1 MVDFSFIMMS
11 DAEILQKLR
20 DGDEEV
26 TRQYFYGWCRM
37 AFKVCDERY
46 GLWNKEN
53 MDFYSLSHDFYLRL
67 ALDGW
72 RSPQRRNEGMKL
84 STWMVNGF
92 RYIVLDRL
100 KSDTRHVASASI
112 SDIDV
117 ADDGLS
123 EEIRKLLNDLIY
135 GVYEGDTISQTIL
148 QSIFVEGYTGKET
161 AERLGITPSAVS
173 QRFSIMM
180 RETVKPFFL
189 EHLKSGGMLYC
200 PSGSI
205 TEKDYSGYAGSDA
218 NYSAIPSEFNEN
230 EIGENMFGKL
240 FKRKKLSEEFSAEDR
255 VPDVT
260 EIIPAERISP
270 EVITTL
276 GENEIF
282 VFGSNLQGMHGGGAA
297 RIAYKS
303 FGAEWGVGVGMTGRT
318 YAIPTMQGG
327 VETIEPYV
335 DEFIAF
341 AKTHPELRFLVTRIG
356 CGIAG
361 FDESDIA
368 PLFAAAKDVENIALP
383 ESFWKYV

>member
-1 MVDFSFIMMS
+1 MMS

-37 AFKVCDERY
+37 AFNVCDERY

-53 MDFYSLSHDFYLRL
+53 MDFYSLFHDFYLRL

-100 KSDTRHVASASI
+100 KSDARHDARTNI

-173 QRFSIMM
+173 QRFATMM
-180 RETVKPFFL
+180 RETVRPFFL

-205 TEKDYSGYAGSDA
+205 SEEDYVGYASSDA
-218 NYSAIPSEFNEN
+218 HYSAILSESDEN
-230 EIGENMFGKL
+230 EIGENMFREL
-240 FKRKKLSEEFSAEDR
+240 FKRKKSSEEFATEDR
-255 VPDVT
+255 LTDVMNT
-260 EIIPAERISP
+260 IPSGRISD
-270 EVITTL
+270 EVITKL

-303 FGAEWGVGVGMTGRT
+303 FGAEWGVGVGMTGHT

-327 VETIEPYV
+327 VETIVPYV
-335 DEFIAF
+335 NDFIAF
-341 AKTHPELRFLVTRIG
+341 AKEHPELRFLVTRIG

-361 FDESDIA
+361 FDDVDIA